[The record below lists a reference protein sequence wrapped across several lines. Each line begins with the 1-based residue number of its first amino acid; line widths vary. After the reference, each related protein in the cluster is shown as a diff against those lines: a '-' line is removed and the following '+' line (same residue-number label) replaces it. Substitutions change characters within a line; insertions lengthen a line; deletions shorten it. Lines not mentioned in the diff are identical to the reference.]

1 MKLLKLVRDD
11 TNIDF
16 LRWRV
21 WAFAIS
27 LLLMAA

>member
-16 LRWRV
+16 LKWRV

-27 LLLMAA
+27 LGF